1 MSYVQRVLQPGEVV
15 RYTASLHWILYLPGI
30 LACVL
35 AAVIALVRPD
45 GSLHPFG
52 NLVVVILA
60 WLCFGAGLVLIAHAW
75 FGWWITEIAVTDRR
89 VISKTG
95 FISRRTTEVNMDKVA
110 SVDVTQSILG
120 RLLDYGDVV
129 VHSTGME
136 MEPLKLIARPL
147 ELRNH
152 ITAV

>member
-15 RYTASLHWILYLPGI
+15 RHTATLHWVLYLPGV

-35 AAVIALVRPD
+35 AAIIALLRPD
-45 GSLHPFG
+45 PLLHSFA
-52 NLVVVILA
+52 NTVVVILA
-60 WLCFGAGLVLIAHAW
+60 WLCFAAGLILLAHAW
-75 FGWWITEIAVTDRR
+75 FVAWITEIAVTDRR

-110 SVDVTQSILG
+110 SVDVVQSIPG
-120 RLLDYGDVV
+120 RLLDYGDVI
-129 VHSTGME
+129 VHSTGIE
-136 MEPLKLIARPL
+136 MEPLKLVAHPL

-152 ITAV
+152 ITAI

>member
-15 RYTASLHWILYLPGI
+15 RHTASLHWILYLPGV
-30 LACVL
+30 LACIL
-35 AAVIALVRPD
+35 AAVIALIRPD
-45 GSLHPFG
+45 ASLHPFG

-60 WLCFGAGLVLIAHAW
+60 WLSFAAGLVLVAHAW
-75 FGWWITEIAVTDRR
+75 FVWWITEIAVTDRR

-110 SVDVTQSILG
+110 SVDVTQSIAG

-129 VHSTGME
+129 VHSTGLE